1 MPDVKFEGEV
11 TRFASALDP
20 STRTMK
26 TEIDL
31 PNSQGLLRPGMYGN
45 VTLVLESHPAALTLP
60 AATLVTE
67 QGQHFVF
74 VLKDNKAHKVK
85 VTTGIDDAGSAKPW
99 NVPCTCWIK
108 PGSWSMGNGLWRTY
122 ELTICVVSWRNAC
135 FSTNTAPAFCC
146 DDPSLTMVFAVG

>member
-11 TRFASALDP
+11 TRFASVLDP

-31 PNSQGLLRPGMYGN
+31 PNAQGLLRPGMYGN

-74 VLKDNKAHKVK
+74 VLKDNKAYKVK
-85 VTTGIDDAGSAKPW
+85 VTTGIDDGIRVEILSGLQGNEAIIVAGASMLTDGGPVRAVDADAAGRHQAGAK
-99 NVPCTCWIK
+99 
-108 PGSWSMGNGLWRTY
+108 
-122 ELTICVVSWRNAC
+122 
-135 FSTNTAPAFCC
+135 
-146 DDPSLTMVFAVG
+146 